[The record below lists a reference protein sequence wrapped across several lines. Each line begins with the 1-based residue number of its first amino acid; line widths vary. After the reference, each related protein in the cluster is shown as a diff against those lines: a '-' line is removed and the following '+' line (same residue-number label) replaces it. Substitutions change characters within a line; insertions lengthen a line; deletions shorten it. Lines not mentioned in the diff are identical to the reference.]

1 MMDSESILLIGMVVG
16 LFGSLMMLAGDLL
29 QHLLTEKLEINTA
42 SQAYCIVMREL
53 PESHDDFFDTHF
65 SSTLCTVAAL
75 PYAAAFA
82 TLPLAASST
91 PGFILLFIAAILLAF
106 TLIYSSTHH
115 PYLPHQSFASKVGIG
130 VLFSNPKKSFS
141 TFSRAVV
148 IPAYAGVLLLAV
160 SILFGTTCFPQWM
173 VAITPLVTITLGFVW
188 QYLPLKIGKPLTEY
202 WNNFVFILMFGIMA
216 AWLFSMSI

>member
-29 QHLLTEKLEINTA
+29 QHLSTEKLEINTA

-82 TLPLAASST
+82 TLPLAQAVRQALS
-91 PGFILLFIAAILLAF
+91 FYLLQQFCWLSRSF
-106 TLIYSSTHH
+106 T
-115 PYLPHQSFASKVGIG
+115 
-130 VLFSNPKKSFS
+130 
-141 TFSRAVV
+141 
-148 IPAYAGVLLLAV
+148 VLL
-160 SILFGTTCFPQWM
+160 IIPTFPINRLLQ
-173 VAITPLVTITLGFVW
+173 
-188 QYLPLKIGKPLTEY
+188 K
-202 WNNFVFILMFGIMA
+202 
-216 AWLFSMSI
+216 